1 MVAMA
6 SEPYPIWWR
15 GVPVPPPAQ
24 WTYVFEQLTG
34 DDSAEEWALAAA
46 IFIAQTRRR
55 LGRGPTFAE
64 LFAHLLPDADGLP
77 APFPEGL
84 TYRERH
90 LAVAGFRG
98 HATIEWR
105 RRGMISWETSVTRSL
120 RVGRAFRE
128 RSKQRQSSRATSL
141 RGQEVEHVSET
152 AGRHTHGDNGEGR
165 G

>member
-1 MVAMA
+1 M
-6 SEPYPIWWR
+6 
-15 GVPVPPPAQ
+15 PPPAQ

-34 DDSAEEWALAAA
+34 DDSGEEWALAAA

-90 LAVAGFRG
+90 LAVSGFRG

-128 RSKQRQSSRATSL
+128 RSKQRQTSRATSL
-141 RGQEVEHVSET
+141 GGEGVEHVSET
-152 AGRHTHGDNGEGR
+152 AGRHAHGDNREGH

>member
-1 MVAMA
+1 M
-6 SEPYPIWWR
+6 
-15 GVPVPPPAQ
+15 PPPAQ

-34 DDSAEEWALAAA
+34 DDSADEWALAAA

-55 LGRGPTFAE
+55 LDRGPTFAE

-84 TYRERH
+84 SYRERH
-90 LAVAGFRG
+90 LAVSGFRG

-105 RRGMISWETSVTRSL
+105 RRGMISWEAGVTRSL

-152 AGRHTHGDNGEGR
+152 AARHTHGDNGEVR

>member
-1 MVAMA
+1 
-6 SEPYPIWWR
+6 
-15 GVPVPPPAQ
+15 VPPPAQ

>member
-1 MVAMA
+1 M
-6 SEPYPIWWR
+6 
-15 GVPVPPPAQ
+15 PPPAQ

-34 DDSAEEWALAAA
+34 ADSAEEWALAAA

-128 RSKQRQSSRATSL
+128 RSKQRQTSRATSL
-141 RGQEVEHVSET
+141 RGQDVEYVSET
-152 AGRHTHGDNGEGR
+152 AGGHAHGDNGEEHG
-165 G
+165 